1 MKKQLLISA
10 MLCVNGVYALEF
22 GSMGNT
28 SASMGGAGVALK
40 SSAWGLYYNPALLA
54 ADPRVKIG
62 YSLGIG
68 FKEHNLA
75 EITKIDINNMSNVA
89 ERLIQ
94 TFAGSG
100 STPSA
105 GEIKNVVTSA
115 LNTVL
120 TSSGKTPSGDVTQDL
135 QTYLQNKQGSSDY
148 SDLAKAMITAVGQSS
163 SLSQA
168 QKDLLDNIAGSIDY
182 GNLSFDSANSA
193 LQNITIKKGGDSG
206 LDKAVADIST
216 LQDILKDNNLS
227 VVSQNGVILQIS
239 SKTMNQKLGS
249 LGVAYF
255 GSLYSNLSFKADPTR
270 MRLII
275 NGGGGYYELTDNG
288 NNYSYKESTK
298 DDYEKFSLIAS
309 LEGGSDAHK
318 LVATSFVLSEIP
330 VGYARTFY
338 LKHGNVNVGV
348 SGKLMNGISAQHII
362 NINKDTDFE
371 KELKDLASFDNA
383 ISSNNFGVDVGV
395 LYELDLPKYRYL
407 TIGLVAKNLNS
418 PTFKSTFYDIT
429 IKPQYRMGIGYN
441 SKFLKLAFD
450 ADLAPNDMIA
460 FSNIK
465 QQSQM
470 IGGGVGFDIRALDL
484 RLGAM
489 KDLKQDT
496 GLILTAGVNVLGF
509 LDIALQSSTQ
519 FTDVDGM
526 PVPKYLNL
534 RIGGSFSF

>member
-10 MLCVNGVYALEF
+10 IFCISEVCALEF

-89 ERLIQ
+89 ERLIE
-94 TFAGSG
+94 TFTDTSG
-100 STPSA
+100 ANA

-115 LNTVL
+115 LDSVL
-120 TSSGKTPSGDVTQDL
+120 KASSQTPTGDVTKDL
-135 QTYLQNKQGSSDY
+135 ETYLQNKQGSSDY
-148 SDLAKAMITAVGQSS
+148 SDLAKEVMNAVQSS
-163 SLSQA
+163 SALTSE
-168 QKDLLDNIAGSIDY
+168 QKSLLDNIAGSIDY
-182 GNLSFDSANSA
+182 GNLNFDSAKNNA
-193 LQNITIKKGGDSG
+193 LQNITIKKGGDNG
-206 LDKAVADIST
+206 LDKAVGDIST
-216 LQDILKDNNLS
+216 LQEILKDNNLS

-239 SKTMNQKLGS
+239 SKTINQKLGS

-255 GSLYSNLSFKADPTR
+255 GSLYSNLSFKADPER
-270 MRLII
+270 MRLIV

-288 NNYSYKESTK
+288 DKYSYKESTK

-309 LEGGSDAHK
+309 LEGDSDAHK

-338 LKHGNVNVGV
+338 LKYGNLNLGV
-348 SGKLMNGISAQHII
+348 SGKLMNGISTQHII
-362 NINKDTDFE
+362 AINKGTDFE
-371 KELKDLASFDNA
+371 KELKDLASLDNA
-383 ISSNNFGVDVGV
+383 ISSNNFGIDLGV

-407 TIGLVAKNLNS
+407 TVGLVAKNLNS
-418 PTFKSTFYDIT
+418 PTFKSTFYDIN
-429 IKPQYRMGIGYN
+429 IKPQYRMGLGYN

-450 ADLAPNDMIA
+450 ADLVPNDMIA

-470 IGGGVGFDIRALDL
+470 IGGGVGFDIRAFDL
-484 RLGAM
+484 RFGAM

-496 GLILTAGVNVLGF
+496 GLILTAGINLLGF
-509 LDIALQSSTQ
+509 LDIALQSSTKV
-519 FTDVDGM
+519 TDVDGI
-526 PVPKYLNL
+526 PIPKYLNL
-534 RIGGSFSF
+534 RVGGSFSF

>member
-10 MLCVNGVYALEF
+10 IFCVSEVCALEF

-75 EITKIDINNMSNVA
+75 EITKIDISNMSNVA
-89 ERLIQ
+89 ERLIE
-94 TFAGSG
+94 TFTDTSG
-100 STPSA
+100 ANA

-115 LNTVL
+115 LDSVL
-120 TSSGKTPSGDVTQDL
+120 KASSQTPTGDVTKDL
-135 QTYLQNKQGSSDY
+135 ETYLQNKQGSSDY
-148 SDLAKAMITAVGQSS
+148 SDLAKEVMNAVQSS
-163 SLSQA
+163 SALTPE
-168 QKDLLDNIAGSIDY
+168 QKSLLDNIAGSIDY
-182 GNLSFDSANSA
+182 GNLNFDSAKNNA
-193 LQNITIKKGGDSG
+193 LQNITIKKGGDNG
-206 LDKAVADIST
+206 LDKAVGDIST
-216 LQDILKDNNLS
+216 LQEILKDNNLS

-239 SKTMNQKLGS
+239 SKTINQKLGS

-255 GSLYSNLSFKADPTR
+255 GSLYSNLSFKADPER
-270 MRLII
+270 MRLIV

-288 NNYSYKESTK
+288 DNYSYKESTK

-309 LEGGSDAHK
+309 LEGDSDAHK
-318 LVATSFVLSEIP
+318 LVTTSFVLSEIP

-338 LKHGNVNVGV
+338 LKYGNLNLGV
-348 SGKLMNGISAQHII
+348 SGKLMNGISTQHII
-362 NINKDTDFE
+362 AINKGTDFE
-371 KELKDLASFDNA
+371 KELKDLASLDNA
-383 ISSNNFGVDVGV
+383 ISSNNFGIDLGV

-407 TIGLVAKNLNS
+407 TVGLVAKNLNS

-429 IKPQYRMGIGYN
+429 IKPQYRMGLGYN

-450 ADLAPNDMIA
+450 ADLVPNDMIA

-470 IGGGVGFDIRALDL
+470 I
-484 RLGAM
+484 
-489 KDLKQDT
+489 
-496 GLILTAGVNVLGF
+496 LISIFQV
-509 LDIALQSSTQ
+509 SSHGCATSC
-519 FTDVDGM
+519 
-526 PVPKYLNL
+526 LL
-534 RIGGSFSF
+534 

>member
-10 MLCVNGVYALEF
+10 IFCVSEVCALEF

-75 EITKIDINNMSNVA
+75 EITKIDISNMSNVA
-89 ERLIQ
+89 ERLIE
-94 TFAGSG
+94 TFTDTSG
-100 STPSA
+100 ANA

-115 LNTVL
+115 LDSVL
-120 TSSGKTPSGDVTQDL
+120 KASSQTPTGDVTKDL
-135 QTYLQNKQGSSDY
+135 ETYLQNKQGSSDY
-148 SDLAKAMITAVGQSS
+148 SDLAKEVMNAVQSS
-163 SLSQA
+163 SALTPE
-168 QKDLLDNIAGSIDY
+168 QKSLLDNIAGSIDY
-182 GNLSFDSANSA
+182 GNLNFDSAKNNA
-193 LQNITIKKGGDSG
+193 LQNITIKKGGDNG
-206 LDKAVADIST
+206 LDKAVGDIST
-216 LQDILKDNNLS
+216 LQEILKDNNLS

-239 SKTMNQKLGS
+239 SKTINQKLGS

-255 GSLYSNLSFKADPTR
+255 GSLYSNLSFKADPER
-270 MRLII
+270 MRLIV

-288 NNYSYKESTK
+288 DNYSYKESTK

-309 LEGGSDAHK
+309 LEGDSDAHK
-318 LVATSFVLSEIP
+318 LVTTSFVLSEIP

-338 LKHGNVNVGV
+338 LKYGNLNLGV
-348 SGKLMNGISAQHII
+348 SGKLMNGISTQHII
-362 NINKDTDFE
+362 AINKGTDFE
-371 KELKDLASFDNA
+371 KELKDLASLDNA
-383 ISSNNFGVDVGV
+383 ISSNNFGIDLWV

-407 TIGLVAKNLNS
+407 TVGLVAKNLNS

-429 IKPQYRMGIGYN
+429 IKPQYRMGLGYN

-450 ADLAPNDMIA
+450 ADLVPNDMIA

-470 IGGGVGFDIRALDL
+470 IGGGVGFDIRAFDL
-484 RLGAM
+484 RFGAM

-496 GLILTAGVNVLGF
+496 GLILTAGINLLGF
-509 LDIALQSSTQ
+509 LDIALQSSTKV
-519 FTDVDGM
+519 TDVDGI
-526 PVPKYLNL
+526 PIPKYLNL
-534 RIGGSFSF
+534 RVGGSFSF

>member
-10 MLCVNGVYALEF
+10 IFCVSEVCALEF

-75 EITKIDINNMSNVA
+75 EITKIDISNMSNVA
-89 ERLIQ
+89 ERLIE
-94 TFAGSG
+94 TFTDTSG
-100 STPSA
+100 ANA

-115 LNTVL
+115 LDSVL
-120 TSSGKTPSGDVTQDL
+120 KASSQTPTGDVTKDL
-135 QTYLQNKQGSSDY
+135 ETYLQNKQGSSDY
-148 SDLAKAMITAVGQSS
+148 SDLAKEVMNAVQSS
-163 SLSQA
+163 SALTPE
-168 QKDLLDNIAGSIDY
+168 QKSLLDNIAGSIDY
-182 GNLSFDSANSA
+182 GNLNFDSAKNNA
-193 LQNITIKKGGDSG
+193 LQNITIKKGGDNG
-206 LDKAVADIST
+206 LDKAVGDIST
-216 LQDILKDNNLS
+216 LQEILKDNNLS

-239 SKTMNQKLGS
+239 SKTINQKLGS

-255 GSLYSNLSFKADPTR
+255 GSLYSNLSFKADPER
-270 MRLII
+270 MRLIV

-288 NNYSYKESTK
+288 DNYSYKESTK

-309 LEGGSDAHK
+309 LEGDSDTHK
-318 LVATSFVLSEIP
+318 LVTTSFVLSEIP

-338 LKHGNVNVGV
+338 LKYGNLNLGV
-348 SGKLMNGISAQHII
+348 SGKLMNGISTQHII
-362 NINKDTDFE
+362 AINKGTDFE
-371 KELKDLASFDNA
+371 KELKDLASLDNA
-383 ISSNNFGVDVGV
+383 ISSNNFGIDLGV

-407 TIGLVAKNLNS
+407 TVGLVAKNLNS

-429 IKPQYRMGIGYN
+429 IKPQYRMGLGYN

-450 ADLAPNDMIA
+450 ADLVPNDMIA

-470 IGGGVGFDIRALDL
+470 IGGGVGFDIRAFDL
-484 RLGAM
+484 RFGAM

-496 GLILTAGVNVLGF
+496 GLILTAGINLLGF
-509 LDIALQSSTQ
+509 LDIALQSSTKV
-519 FTDVDGM
+519 TDVDGI
-526 PVPKYLNL
+526 PIPKYLNL
-534 RIGGSFSF
+534 RVGGSFSF

>member
-10 MLCVNGVYALEF
+10 IFCVSEVCALEF

-75 EITKIDINNMSNVA
+75 EITKIDISNMSNVA
-89 ERLIQ
+89 ERLIE
-94 TFAGSG
+94 TFTDTSG
-100 STPSA
+100 ANA

-115 LNTVL
+115 LDSVL
-120 TSSGKTPSGDVTQDL
+120 KASSQTPTGDVTKDL
-135 QTYLQNKQGSSDY
+135 ETYLQNKQGSSDY
-148 SDLAKAMITAVGQSS
+148 SDLAKEVMNAVQSS
-163 SLSQA
+163 SALTPE
-168 QKDLLDNIAGSIDY
+168 QKSLLDNIAGSIDY
-182 GNLSFDSANSA
+182 GNLNFDSAKNNA
-193 LQNITIKKGGDSG
+193 LQNITIKKGGDNG
-206 LDKAVADIST
+206 LDKAVGDIST
-216 LQDILKDNNLS
+216 LQEILKDNNLS

-239 SKTMNQKLGS
+239 SKTINQKLGS

-255 GSLYSNLSFKADPTR
+255 GSLYSNLSFKADPER
-270 MRLII
+270 MRLIV

-288 NNYSYKESTK
+288 DNYSYKESTK

-309 LEGGSDAHK
+309 LEGDSDAHK
-318 LVATSFVLSEIP
+318 LVTTSFVLSEIP

-338 LKHGNVNVGV
+338 LKYGNLNLGV
-348 SGKLMNGISAQHII
+348 SGKLMNGISTQHII
-362 NINKDTDFE
+362 AINKGTDFE
-371 KELKDLASFDNA
+371 KELKDLASLDNA
-383 ISSNNFGVDVGV
+383 ISSNNFGIDLGV

-407 TIGLVAKNLNS
+407 TVGLVAKNLNS

-429 IKPQYRMGIGYN
+429 IKPQYRMGLGYN

-450 ADLAPNDMIA
+450 ADLVPNDMIA

-470 IGGGVGFDIRALDL
+470 IGGGVGFDIRAFDL
-484 RLGAM
+484 RFGAM

-496 GLILTAGVNVLGF
+496 GLILTAGINLLGF
-509 LDIALQSSTQ
+509 LDIALQSSTKV
-519 FTDVDGM
+519 TDVDGI
-526 PVPKYLNL
+526 PIPKYLNL
-534 RIGGSFSF
+534 RVGGSFSF